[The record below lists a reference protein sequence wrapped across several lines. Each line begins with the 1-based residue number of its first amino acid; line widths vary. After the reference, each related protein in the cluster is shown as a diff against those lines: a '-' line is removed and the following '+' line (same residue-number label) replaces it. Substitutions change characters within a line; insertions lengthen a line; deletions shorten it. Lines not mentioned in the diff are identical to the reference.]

1 MRSTPVSACS
11 GTGDDVLHGSAGSG
25 VDEQA
30 ADVTPAAS
38 FRPVRHEL
46 RARLDRQR
54 LTGGSQVNEK
64 P

>member
-1 MRSTPVSACS
+1 M
-11 GTGDDVLHGSAGSG
+11 DVLHGSAGSG

-30 ADVTPAAS
+30 ADITPAAS

-46 RARLDRQR
+46 RARPDRQR